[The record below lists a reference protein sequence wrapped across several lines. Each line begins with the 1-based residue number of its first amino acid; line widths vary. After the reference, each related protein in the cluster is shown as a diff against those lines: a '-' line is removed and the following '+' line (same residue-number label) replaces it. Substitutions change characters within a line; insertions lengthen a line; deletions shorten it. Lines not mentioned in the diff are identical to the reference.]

1 MEYIIGIIVLFIVY
15 TLLTPGKKTRQKII
29 SAINNIIIMCGDK
42 EETNTVIDEPFNNV
56 VKYAVELG
64 GKYNIEDSGPYVVLN
79 KIYNNIEY
87 QVYIAPLP
95 RKTFIGV
102 TNMNKGQEKLMKYIL
117 GENNIKE

>member
-79 KIYNNIEY
+79 KIYNNIEH
-87 QVYIAPLP
+87 QVYIAP
-95 RKTFIGV
+95 
-102 TNMNKGQEKLMKYIL
+102 
-117 GENNIKE
+117 